1 MKEPLKLTAYNT
13 IKDRIVNCVYPPG
26 SRLNEEALTAELGI
40 SRTPVRDALGRLEQ
54 EGLVRILPK
63 RGLLI
68 TPISASDITALYEM
82 RRLVEPYC
90 IEQYGSRL
98 SDEFF
103 DMYHSY
109 FSAKATAP
117 HHDLDD
123 RFHSAFVEASG
134 NTYLLDLYSRMSAQ
148 NQRIRIMSGQ
158 ISRDRYLET
167 QAEHLALVE
176 ACQAGLWS
184 QAAALSRQ
192 HLLNSQSLAEK
203 LAFPPTSPPNN
214 PNS

>member
-1 MKEPLKLTAYNT
+1 MKEPLKLAAYNT
-13 IKDRIVNCVYPPG
+13 IKERIITCAYPPG
-26 SRLNEEALTAELGI
+26 ARMNEEVLTDELGI

-54 EGLVRILPK
+54 EGLVEILPK

-68 TPISASDITALYEM
+68 TSITARDISALYEM

-90 IEQYGSRL
+90 IENYGSKL
-98 SDEFF
+98 SAEFF

-117 HHDLDD
+117 RHDLDD
-123 RFHSAFVEASG
+123 RFHYAFVEVSA
-134 NTYLLDLYSRMSAQ
+134 NRYLLDLYGRMAAQ

-158 ISRDRYLET
+158 ISQARYLET

-176 ACQAGLWS
+176 ACQVGLWS
-184 QAAALSRQ
+184 QAASLSRA
-192 HLLNSQSLAEK
+192 HLSNSQALAEK
-203 LAFPPTSPPNN
+203 LAYGFGE
-214 PNS
+214 